1 MIEMAAALAAAF
13 FIYTQNNGKENNH
26 NKPVRNI

>member
-26 NKPVRNI
+26 YKPV

>member
-13 FIYTQNNGKENNH
+13 SIYTQNNGKENNN
-26 NKPVRNI
+26 NKPV